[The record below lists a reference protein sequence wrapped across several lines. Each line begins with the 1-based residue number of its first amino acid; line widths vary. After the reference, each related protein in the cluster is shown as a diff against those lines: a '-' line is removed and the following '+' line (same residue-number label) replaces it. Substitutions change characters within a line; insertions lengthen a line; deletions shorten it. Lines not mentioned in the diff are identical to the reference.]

1 MRGEGRPGKPAGAQ
15 ATCGTLTS
23 WRSTV
28 VVERIDQLGA
38 RARAYWQSSSG
49 RPTSAARNLS
59 RETRY
64 QVPSSARTQ

>member
-15 ATCGTLTS
+15 ATCGTLTP
-23 WRSTV
+23 WRYTV
-28 VVERIDQLGA
+28 VVERIDQLGS
-38 RARAYWQSSSG
+38 RARAYWQSSSC
-49 RPTSAARNLS
+49 RPASAARNLS